1 MTIVDTRKIFDKVK
15 REAEAAAENDD
26 GFTMD
31 PAKGLTVEVTKGS
44 GKNERVE
51 TLCLS
56 APFEILGRVRD
67 LRARVGHDY
76 CAGRTMISAN
86 MNIRFPIATSMVTL
100 PPFAPRSPLAV

>member
-1 MTIVDTRKIFDKVK
+1 VQHKGNKMTIVDTRKIFDKVK

-56 APFEILGRVRD
+56 APFEILGQG
-67 LRARVGHDY
+67 LRLLLLILGK
-76 CAGRTMISAN
+76 G
-86 MNIRFPIATSMVTL
+86 
-100 PPFAPRSPLAV
+100 